1 LYRYENQPA
10 TARLKSS
17 YKRIKDYGAG
27 NLLVEERLENIN
39 REIEYHNNNQN
50 TEQYNS
56 AVLTYNS
63 GIKLLNS
70 FIDYRNKQ
78 FNPLKPDSEIKQMLD
93 TAASTL
99 KLSRQQI
106 NNIKLPDENMKP
118 LIKQLNNAINDASIR
133 LNEQKAFLDKYIKT
147 GKLSRKSLFYK

>member
-1 LYRYENQPA
+1 
-10 TARLKSS
+10 
-17 YKRIKDYGAG
+17 
-27 NLLVEERLENIN
+27 
-39 REIEYHNNNQN
+39 
-50 TEQYNS
+50 
-56 AVLTYNS
+56 
-63 GIKLLNS
+63 
-70 FIDYRNKQ
+70 
-78 FNPLKPDSEIKQMLD
+78 MLD
-93 TAASTL
+93 TASSTL